1 MDDKLIKYLLVEFDK
16 LRAEQSVFLNSGRA
30 ADYAEYRHL
39 CGVIRGLTHAESI
52 VKDLVQRME
61 RSDDDD

>member
-1 MDDKLIKYLLVEFDK
+1 MDNSRVLAYLVAEIDK
-16 LRAEQSVFLNSGRA
+16 LRANQNSFLSGGGA
-30 ADYAEYRHL
+30 KTFDEYRHV

-61 RSDDDD
+61 QSDE

>member
-1 MDDKLIKYLLVEFDK
+1 MDDKLIHYLLSEFDK
-16 LRAEQSVFLNSGRA
+16 LRQEQSDFLSTGRA
-30 ADYAEYRHL
+30 VDYAEYRYL

-52 VKDLVQRME
+52 VKDLVHRME

>member
-1 MDDKLIKYLLVEFDK
+1 MDTKVTNYLLAEFDK
-16 LRAEQSVFLNSGRA
+16 LRTEQSVFLATGRA

-52 VKDLVQRME
+52 VKDLVQRLE
-61 RSDDDD
+61 NEDE

>member
-1 MDDKLIKYLLVEFDK
+1 MDTKVTNYLISEFDK
-16 LRAEQSVFLNSGRA
+16 LRTEQSVFLATGRA

-52 VKDLVQRME
+52 VKDLVQRLE
-61 RSDDDD
+61 NEDE